1 MNLSPSLPN
10 LFPSK
15 SWTGKLE
22 LNYSHQSDTTKLSKA
37 ITQAPLKIQRA
48 FYPEGPELCHSVIL
62 HTAGG
67 IVGGDRLVQMIELEA
82 HSQVLLTTAAATK
95 VYRSEGERSQQ
106 IITLTLGENSYL
118 EWFPQETVIFNE
130 AIYQQDLRV
139 ELGKNAVFCGWE
151 ITRLGRTAR
160 GEQFLA
166 GDWRSRIEIWQA
178 GRPLWI
184 DRQGLQGSLE
194 IINSPNGLN
203 QKAIVAT
210 FIWLGQKVEIEILNE
225 ARKLGE
231 LIVKEG
237 EIGLTQTQDEGLL
250 SRYRGNSTTEV
261 KHYFEAIWGLLRQTY
276 RDRPAVRPRVWY
288 SLN

>member
-1 MNLSPSLPN
+1 MTSSTSLSISSQ
-10 LFPSK
+10 SK
-15 SWTGKLE
+15 HWTGKLD
-22 LNYSHQSDTTKLSKA
+22 LNYSHQDGTTKLSQA
-37 ITQAPLKIQRA
+37 IAQAPLKIQRA

-106 IITLTLGENSYL
+106 IITIKLGENAYL

-139 ELGKNAVFCGWE
+139 ELAKNAVFCGWE

-160 GEQFLA
+160 GEQFLT

-178 GRPLWI
+178 DRPLWI
-184 DRQGLQGSLE
+184 DRQGLQGGVE

-210 FIWLGQKVEIEILNE
+210 FIWLGQKVKAEILTE
-225 ARKLGE
+225 ARELGKSW
-231 LIVKEG
+231 VTEG
-237 EIGLTQTQDEGLL
+237 EIGITQTQSEGLL
-250 SRYRGNSTTEV
+250 CRYRGNSTTEV
-261 KHYFEAIWGLLRQTY
+261 KHYFEAIWGLLRQSY
-276 RDRPAVRPRVWY
+276 RDRPAIRPRVWIP
-288 SLN
+288 

>member
-1 MNLSPSLPN
+1 MNSSPPLSNSSA
-10 LFPSK
+10 SK
-15 SWTGKLE
+15 SWTGKLD
-22 LNYSHQSDTTKLSKA
+22 LTYSHQDGTTKLSNA
-37 ITQAPLKIQRA
+37 LAQAPLKIQRA

-67 IVGGDRLVQMIELEA
+67 IVGGDRLVQNIELEA
-82 HSQVLLTTAAATK
+82 HSQVLLTTAAASK

-106 IITLTLGENSYL
+106 IITLKLAENAYL

-139 ELGKNAVFCGWE
+139 ELGSNAVFCGWE

-178 GRPLWI
+178 DRPLWI
-184 DRQGLQGSLE
+184 DRQGLQGGLE
-194 IINSPNGLN
+194 MINSPNGLN

-210 FIWLGQKVEIEILNE
+210 FIWLGQKVETEILTE
-225 ARKLGE
+225 ARELGKSW
-231 LIVKEG
+231 VKEG
-237 EIGLTQTQDEGLL
+237 EIGLTQTQGDGLL
-250 SRYRGNSTTEV
+250 CRYRGSSTTEV
-261 KHYFEAIWGLLRQTY
+261 KQYFEAIWGLLRQTY
-276 RDRPAVRPRVWY
+276 RDRPVIRPRVWIP
-288 SLN
+288 

>member
-1 MNLSPSLPN
+1 MNSSPPLSNSSA
-10 LFPSK
+10 SK
-15 SWTGKLE
+15 SWTGKLD
-22 LNYSHQSDTTKLSKA
+22 LTYSHQDGTTKLSNA
-37 ITQAPLKIQRA
+37 LAQAPLKIQRA

-67 IVGGDRLVQMIELEA
+67 IVGGDRLVQNIELEA
-82 HSQVLLTTAAATK
+82 HSQVLLTTAAASK

-106 IITLTLGENSYL
+106 IITLKLAENAYL

-139 ELGKNAVFCGWE
+139 ELGSNAVFCGWE

-178 GRPLWI
+178 DRPLWI

-194 IINSPNGLN
+194 MINSPNVLN

-210 FIWLGQKVEIEILNE
+210 FIWLGQKVETAILTE
-225 ARKLGE
+225 ARELGKSW
-231 LIVKEG
+231 VKEG
-237 EIGLTQTQDEGLL
+237 EIGLTQTQGDGLL
-250 SRYRGNSTTEV
+250 CSYRGSSTTEV
-261 KHYFEAIWGLLRQTY
+261 KQYFEAIWGLLRQTY
-276 RDRPAVRPRVWY
+276 RDLPVIRPRVWIP
-288 SLN
+288 

>member
-1 MNLSPSLPN
+1 MTLSPS
-10 LFPSK
+10 FSSPSK
-15 SWTGKLE
+15 FWTGKLD
-22 LNYSHQSDTTKLSKA
+22 LQYVHQEGTTKLSQA
-37 ITQAPLKIQRA
+37 IAQAPLKIQRA

-67 IVGGDRLVQMIELEA
+67 IVGGDRLVQTIELEA
-82 HSQVLLTTAAATK
+82 NSQVLLTTAAATK

-151 ITRLGRTAR
+151 IIRLGRTAR
-160 GEQFLA
+160 SEQFLA
-166 GDWRSRIEIWQA
+166 GEWRSRIEIWQA

-184 DRQGLQGSLE
+184 DRQGLQGSLAM
-194 IINSPNGLN
+194 INSPNGLN

-210 FIWLGQKVEIEILNE
+210 FIWLGNQVETEILTE
-225 ARKLGE
+225 ARE
-231 LIVKEG
+231 LAKSWVKEG
-237 EIGLTQTQDEGLL
+237 EIGLTQTQNDGLL
-250 SRYRGNSTTEV
+250 CRYRGNSTTEV
-261 KHYFEAIWGLLRQTY
+261 KQYFEAIWGLLCQFY
-276 RDRPAVRPRVWY
+276 RDRSPVRPRVWIP
-288 SLN
+288 

>member
-1 MNLSPSLPN
+1 MTSSTSLSISSQ
-10 LFPSK
+10 SK
-15 SWTGKLE
+15 HWTGKLD
-22 LNYSHQSDTTKLSKA
+22 LNYSHQDGPTKLSKSLA
-37 ITQAPLKIQRA
+37 QAPLKIQRA

-67 IVGGDRLVQMIELEA
+67 IVGGDRLVQNIELEA
-82 HSQVLLTTAAATK
+82 HSQVLVTTTAATK
-95 VYRSEGERSQQ
+95 VYRSESERSEQ
-106 IITLTLGENSYL
+106 IITIKLGENAYL

-160 GEQFLA
+160 GEQFLT

-178 GRPLWI
+178 DRPLWI
-184 DRQGLQGSLE
+184 DRQGLQGGVE

-210 FIWLGQKVEIEILNE
+210 FIWLGQKVKAEILTE
-225 ARKLGE
+225 ARELGKSW
-231 LIVKEG
+231 VKEG
-237 EIGLTQTQDEGLL
+237 EIGITQTQSEGLVC
-250 SRYRGNSTTEV
+250 RYRGNSTTEV
-261 KHYFEAIWGLLRQTY
+261 KHYFEAIWGLLRQSY
-276 RDRPAVRPRVWY
+276 RDRPA
-288 SLN
+288 

>member
-1 MNLSPSLPN
+1 MTSSTSL
-10 LFPSK
+10 LISSQSK
-15 SWTGKLE
+15 HWTGKLD
-22 LNYSHQSDTTKLSKA
+22 LNYSHQDGTTKLSQA
-37 ITQAPLKIQRA
+37 IAQAPLKIQRA

-67 IVGGDRLVQMIELEA
+67 IVGGDRLVQTIELEP

-106 IITLTLGENSYL
+106 IITIKLGENAYL

-160 GEQFLA
+160 GEQFLT

-178 GRPLWI
+178 DRPLWI
-184 DRQGLQGSLE
+184 DRQGLQGGVE

-210 FIWLGQKVEIEILNE
+210 FIWLGQKVGQEVVTE
-225 ARKLGE
+225 ARELGKSW
-231 LIVKEG
+231 VKEG
-237 EIGLTQTQDEGLL
+237 EIGITQTQSEGLVC
-250 SRYRGNSTTEV
+250 RYRGNSTTEV
-261 KHYFEAIWGLLRQTY
+261 KHYFEAIWGLLRQSY
-276 RDRPAVRPRVWY
+276 RDRPAIRPRVWIP
-288 SLN
+288 

>member
-1 MNLSPSLPN
+1 MTLSPS
-10 LFPSK
+10 FSSPSK
-15 SWTGKLE
+15 FWTGKLA
-22 LNYSHQSDTTKLSKA
+22 LNYSHQAGTTKLSQA
-37 ITQAPLKIQRA
+37 IAQAPLKIQRA

-67 IVGGDRLVQMIELEA
+67 IVGGDRLVQTIELEA
-82 HSQVLLTTAAATK
+82 NSQVLLTTAAATK

-106 IITLTLGENSYL
+106 IITVNLGENAYL

-139 ELGKNAVFCGWE
+139 ELARNAVFCGWE

-178 GRPLWI
+178 DRPLWI
-184 DRQGLQGSLE
+184 DRQGLQGSLA

-203 QKAIVAT
+203 QKAIAAT
-210 FIWLGQKVEIEILNE
+210 FIWLGQKVEAEVLTE
-225 ARKLGE
+225 ARELGKSW
-231 LIVKEG
+231 VKEG
-237 EIGLTQTQDEGLL
+237 EIGLTQTQNEGLL
-250 SRYRGNSTTEV
+250 CRYRGNSTTEV
-261 KHYFEAIWGLLRQTY
+261 KQYFEAIWGLLRQTY
-276 RDRPAVRPRVWY
+276 RDRSPVRPRVWIP
-288 SLN
+288 

>member
-1 MNLSPSLPN
+1 MTLSPS
-10 LFPSK
+10 FSSPSK
-15 SWTGKLE
+15 FWTGKLD
-22 LNYSHQSDTTKLSKA
+22 LQYVHQEGTTKLSQA
-37 ITQAPLKIQRA
+37 IAQAPLKIQRA

-67 IVGGDRLVQMIELEA
+67 IVGGDHLVQTIELEA
-82 HSQVLLTTAAATK
+82 NSQVLLTTAAASK

-106 IITLTLGENSYL
+106 IISLTLGENSYL

-139 ELGKNAVFCGWE
+139 ELARNALFCGWE

-166 GDWRSRIEIWQA
+166 GEWRSRIEIWQA

-184 DRQGLQGSLE
+184 DRQGLQGSLAM
-194 IINSPNGLN
+194 INSPNGLN

-210 FIWLGQKVEIEILNE
+210 FIWLGHQVETEILTE
-225 ARKLGE
+225 ARE
-231 LIVKEG
+231 LAKSWVKEG
-237 EIGLTQTQDEGLL
+237 EIGLTQTQNDGLL
-250 SRYRGNSTTEV
+250 CRYRGNSTTEV
-261 KHYFEAIWGLLRQTY
+261 KQYFEAIWGLLRQSY
-276 RDRPAVRPRVWY
+276 RDRSPVRPRVWIP
-288 SLN
+288 

>member
-1 MNLSPSLPN
+1 
-10 LFPSK
+10 
-15 SWTGKLE
+15 
-22 LNYSHQSDTTKLSKA
+22 
-37 ITQAPLKIQRA
+37 
-48 FYPEGPELCHSVIL
+48 
-62 HTAGG
+62 
-67 IVGGDRLVQMIELEA
+67 VGGDRLLQTIELEA
-82 HSQVLLTTAAATK
+82 DSQVLLTTAAASK

-139 ELGKNAVFCGWE
+139 ELGENAVFCGWE

-184 DRQGLQGSLE
+184 DRQGLQGGVE

-210 FIWLGQKVEIEILNE
+210 FIWLGQKVEAEILTE

-237 EIGLTQTQDEGLL
+237 EMGITQTQAEGLL
-250 SRYRGNSTTEV
+250 CRYRGSSTTEV

-276 RDRPAVRPRVWY
+276 RDRPVIRPRVWIP
-288 SLN
+288 

>member
-1 MNLSPSLPN
+1 MNSSPSLLVSCP
-10 LFPSK
+10 PQP
-15 SWTGKLE
+15 WIGKLD
-22 LNYSHQSDTTKLSKA
+22 LQYSYQNGTTKLSNA
-37 ITQAPLKIQRA
+37 LAQAPLKIQRA

-67 IVGGDRLVQMIELEA
+67 IVGGDRLLQNIELETN
-82 HSQVLLTTAAATK
+82 SQVLLTTAAASK

-106 IITLTLGENSYL
+106 IITLRLGENSYL

-139 ELGKNAVFCGWE
+139 ELGENAVFCGWE

-160 GEQFLA
+160 GEKFVA
-166 GDWRSRIEIWQA
+166 GDWRSRIEIWQT

-194 IINSPNGLN
+194 MINSPNGLN

-210 FIWLGQKVEIEILNE
+210 FIWLGQKIKAEILTE

-237 EIGLTQTQDEGLL
+237 EMGITQTQAEGLL
-250 SRYRGNSTTEV
+250 CRYRGNSTTEV
-261 KHYFEAIWGLLRQTY
+261 KQYFESIWGLLRQTY
-276 RDRPAVRPRVWY
+276 RDRSPIRPRVWIP
-288 SLN
+288 

>member
-1 MNLSPSLPN
+1 MNSSPPLSNSSA
-10 LFPSK
+10 SK
-15 SWTGKLE
+15 SWTGKLD
-22 LNYSHQSDTTKLSKA
+22 LTYSHQDGTTKLSNA
-37 ITQAPLKIQRA
+37 LAQAPLKIQRA
-48 FYPEGPELCHSVIL
+48 FYPEGSELCHSVIL

-67 IVGGDRLVQMIELEA
+67 IVGGDRLLQTIELEA
-82 HSQVLLTTAAATK
+82 DSQVLLTTAAASK

-139 ELGKNAVFCGWE
+139 ELGENAVFCGWE

-184 DRQGLQGSLE
+184 DRQGLQGGLE

-210 FIWLGQKVEIEILNE
+210 FICLGQKVETEILTE
-225 ARKLGE
+225 ARELGKSW
-231 LIVKEG
+231 VKEG
-237 EIGLTQTQDEGLL
+237 EIGLTQTQNDGLL
-250 SRYRGNSTTEV
+250 CRYRGSSTTEV
-261 KHYFEAIWGLLRQTY
+261 KQYFEAIWGLLRQNY
-276 RDRPAVRPRVWY
+276 RDRPVVRPRVWIP
-288 SLN
+288 

>member
-1 MNLSPSLPN
+1 MNSSPPLSNSSA
-10 LFPSK
+10 SK
-15 SWTGKLE
+15 SWTGKLD
-22 LNYSHQSDTTKLSKA
+22 LTYSHQDGTTKLSNA
-37 ITQAPLKIQRA
+37 LAQAPLKIQRA

-67 IVGGDRLVQMIELEA
+67 IVGGDRLLQTIELEA
-82 HSQVLLTTAAATK
+82 HSQVLLTTAAASK

-106 IITLTLGENSYL
+106 IITLTLGENAYL
-118 EWFPQETVIFNE
+118 EWFPQETVIFNK

-139 ELGKNAVFCGWE
+139 ELGENAVFCGWE

-184 DRQGLQGSLE
+184 DRQGLQGGLE
-194 IINSPNGLN
+194 MINSPNGLN

-210 FIWLGQKVEIEILNE
+210 FIWLGQKVETEILTE
-225 ARKLGE
+225 ARELGKSW
-231 LIVKEG
+231 LKEG
-237 EIGLTQTQDEGLL
+237 EIGRTQTQNEGLL
-250 SRYRGNSTTEV
+250 CRYRGSSTTEV
-261 KHYFEAIWGLLRQTY
+261 KQYFEAIWGLLRQTY
-276 RDRPAVRPRVWY
+276 RDRPVIRPRIWVP
-288 SLN
+288 

>member
-1 MNLSPSLPN
+1 LSNSSA
-10 LFPSK
+10 SK
-15 SWTGKLE
+15 SWTGKLD
-22 LNYSHQSDTTKLSKA
+22 LTYSHQDGTTKLSNA
-37 ITQAPLKIQRA
+37 LAQAPLKIQRA

-67 IVGGDRLVQMIELEA
+67 IVGGDRLLQTIELEA
-82 HSQVLLTTAAATK
+82 DSQVLLTTAAASK

-139 ELGKNAVFCGWE
+139 ELGSNAVFCGWE

-178 GRPLWI
+178 DRPLWI
-184 DRQGLQGSLE
+184 DRQGLQGDLE
-194 IINSPNGLN
+194 MINSPNGLN

-210 FIWLGQKVEIEILNE
+210 FIWLGQKIETEILTE
-225 ARKLGE
+225 ARELGKSW
-231 LIVKEG
+231 VKEG

-250 SRYRGNSTTEV
+250 CRYRGSSTTEV

-276 RDRPAVRPRVWY
+276 RDRPVIRPRVWIP
-288 SLN
+288 

>member
-1 MNLSPSLPN
+1 MTSSTSLSISSQ
-10 LFPSK
+10 SK
-15 SWTGKLE
+15 HWTGKLD
-22 LNYSHQSDTTKLSKA
+22 LNYSHQAGTTKLSQA
-37 ITQAPLKIQRA
+37 IAQAPLKIQRA

-106 IITLTLGENSYL
+106 IITIKLGENAYL

-160 GEQFLA
+160 GEQFLT

-178 GRPLWI
+178 DRPLWI
-184 DRQGLQGSLE
+184 DRQGLQGGVE

-210 FIWLGQKVEIEILNE
+210 FIWLGQKVKAEILTE
-225 ARKLGE
+225 ARELGKSW
-231 LIVKEG
+231 VTEG
-237 EIGLTQTQDEGLL
+237 EIGITQTQSEGLL
-250 SRYRGNSTTEV
+250 CRYRGNSTTEV
-261 KHYFEAIWGLLRQTY
+261 KHYFEAIWGLLRQSY
-276 RDRPAVRPRVWY
+276 RDRPAIRPRVWIP
-288 SLN
+288 

>member
-1 MNLSPSLPN
+1 MNSSPPLSSSST
-10 LFPSK
+10 SK
-15 SWTGKLE
+15 FWTGKLD
-22 LNYSHQSDTTKLSKA
+22 LQYVHQEGTTKLSQA
-37 ITQAPLKIQRA
+37 IAQAPLKIQRA

-67 IVGGDRLVQMIELEA
+67 IVGGDRLVQTIELEA
-82 HSQVLLTTAAATK
+82 NSQVLLTTAAASK

-106 IITLTLGENSYL
+106 IISLKLGENSYL

-139 ELGKNAVFCGWE
+139 ELARNAVFCGWE

-210 FIWLGQKVEIEILNE
+210 FIWLGQKAETEILTE
-225 ARKLGE
+225 ARELGKFW
-231 LIVKEG
+231 VKEG
-237 EIGLTQTQDEGLL
+237 EMGITQTQGEGLL
-250 SRYRGNSTTEV
+250 CRYRGNSTTEV
-261 KHYFEAIWGLLRQTY
+261 KHYFEVIWGLLRQTY
-276 RDRPAVRPRVWY
+276 RDRPAIRPRVWP
-288 SLN
+288 S

>member
-1 MNLSPSLPN
+1 MQ
-10 LFPSK
+10 
-15 SWTGKLE
+15 
-22 LNYSHQSDTTKLSKA
+22 YVHQEGTTKLSQA
-37 ITQAPLKIQRA
+37 IAQAPLKIQRA

-67 IVGGDRLVQMIELEA
+67 IVGGDHLVQTIELEA
-82 HSQVLLTTAAATK
+82 NSQVLLTTAAASK

-106 IITLTLGENSYL
+106 IISLTLGENSYL

-139 ELGKNAVFCGWE
+139 ELARNALFCGWE

-166 GDWRSRIEIWQA
+166 GEWRSRIEIWQA

-184 DRQGLQGSLE
+184 DRQGLQGSLAM
-194 IINSPNGLN
+194 INSPNGLN

-210 FIWLGQKVEIEILNE
+210 FIWLGHQVETEILTE
-225 ARKLGE
+225 ARE
-231 LIVKEG
+231 LAKSWVKEG
-237 EIGLTQTQDEGLL
+237 EIGLTQTQNDGLL
-250 SRYRGNSTTEV
+250 CRYRGNSTTEV
-261 KHYFEAIWGLLRQTY
+261 KQYFEAIWGLLRQSY
-276 RDRPAVRPRVWY
+276 RDRSPVRPRVWIP
-288 SLN
+288 

>member
-1 MNLSPSLPN
+1 MNSSPPLSISSA
-10 LFPSK
+10 SK
-15 SWTGKLE
+15 SWTGKLD
-22 LNYSHQSDTTKLSKA
+22 LNYSHQDGTTKLSNA
-37 ITQAPLKIQRA
+37 LAQAPLKIQRA
-48 FYPEGPELCHSVIL
+48 FYPEGSELCHSVIL

-67 IVGGDRLVQMIELEA
+67 IVGGDRLLQNIELAA
-82 HSQVLLTTAAATK
+82 HSQVLLTTAAASK

-139 ELGKNAVFCGWE
+139 ELAKNAVFCGWE

-184 DRQGLQGSLE
+184 DRQGLQGSLAM
-194 IINSPNGLN
+194 INSPNGLN

-210 FIWLGQKVEIEILNE
+210 FIWLGQKVETAILTE

-231 LIVKEG
+231 LVVKEG
-237 EIGLTQTQDEGLL
+237 KMGITQTQDEGLL
-250 SRYRGNSTTEV
+250 CRYRGSSTTEV
-261 KHYFEAIWGLLRQTY
+261 KQYFEAIWGLLRQTY
-276 RDRPAVRPRVWY
+276 RDRPAIRPRVWIP
-288 SLN
+288 

>member
-1 MNLSPSLPN
+1 MTSSPSLSISSQ
-10 LFPSK
+10 SK
-15 SWTGKLE
+15 HWTGKLD
-22 LNYSHQSDTTKLSKA
+22 LNYSHQDGTTKLSQA
-37 ITQAPLKIQRA
+37 LAQAPLKIQRA

-67 IVGGDRLVQMIELEA
+67 IVGGDRLVQNIELEA

-95 VYRSEGERSQQ
+95 VYRSEGDRSEQ
-106 IITLTLGENSYL
+106 IITIKLGENAYL
-118 EWFPQETVIFNE
+118 EWFPQETVIFNQ

-139 ELGKNAVFCGWE
+139 ELAKNAVFCGWE

-160 GEQFLA
+160 GEQFLT

-178 GRPLWI
+178 GYPLWI

-210 FIWLGQKVEIEILNE
+210 FIWLGQNVEQEVVTE
-225 ARKLGE
+225 ARELGKSW
-231 LIVKEG
+231 VKEG
-237 EIGLTQTQDEGLL
+237 EIGITQTQGEGLL
-250 SRYRGNSTTEV
+250 CRYRGNSTTEV
-261 KHYFEAIWGLLRQTY
+261 KHYFEAIWGLLRQSY
-276 RDRPAVRPRVWY
+276 RDRPAIHPRVWIP
-288 SLN
+288 

>member
-1 MNLSPSLPN
+1 MNSSPPLSISSA
-10 LFPSK
+10 SK
-15 SWTGKLE
+15 SWTGKLD
-22 LNYSHQSDTTKLSKA
+22 LTYSHQADTTKLSKA
-37 ITQAPLKIQRA
+37 LTQAPLKIQRA

-67 IVGGDRLVQMIELEA
+67 IVGGDRLVQTIELEA
-82 HSQVLLTTAAATK
+82 NSQVLLTTAAATK

-184 DRQGLQGSLE
+184 DRQGLQGSLAM
-194 IINSPNGLN
+194 INGPNGLN

-210 FIWLGQKVEIEILNE
+210 FIWLGHQVETEILTE
-225 ARKLGE
+225 ARE
-231 LIVKEG
+231 LAKSWVKEG
-237 EIGLTQTQDEGLL
+237 EIGLTQTQNDGLL
-250 SRYRGNSTTEV
+250 CRYRGNSTTEV
-261 KHYFEAIWGLLRQTY
+261 QQYFEAIWGLLRQFY
-276 RDRPAVRPRVWY
+276 RDRSPVRPRVWIP
-288 SLN
+288 

>member
-1 MNLSPSLPN
+1 MNSSPPLSSSST
-10 LFPSK
+10 SK
-15 SWTGKLE
+15 FWTGKLD
-22 LNYSHQSDTTKLSKA
+22 LNYSHQDGTTKLSQA
-37 ITQAPLKIQRA
+37 IAQAPLKMQRA
-48 FYPEGPELCHSVIL
+48 FYPEGPALCHSVIL

-67 IVGGDRLVQMIELEA
+67 IVGGDRLLQTIELEA
-82 HSQVLLTTAAATK
+82 DSQVLLTTAAATK

-106 IITLTLGENSYL
+106 IITLKLGENSYL
-118 EWFPQETVIFNE
+118 EWFPQETVIFNQ

-139 ELGKNAVFCGWE
+139 ELGENAVFCGWE

-166 GDWRSRIEIWQA
+166 GEWRSRIEIWQA

-184 DRQGLQGSLE
+184 DRQGLPGGLE
-194 IINSPNGLN
+194 MINSPNGLN

-210 FIWLGQKVEIEILNE
+210 FIWLGHKVETEILTE
-225 ARKLGE
+225 ARELGKSW
-231 LIVKEG
+231 VKEG

-250 SRYRGNSTTEV
+250 CRYRGSSTTEV

-276 RDRPAVRPRVWY
+276 RDRPAIRPRVWIP
-288 SLN
+288 